1 MPLLPK
7 GAVEDLRERIQ
18 RALAEGS
25 LPPVDGHA
33 HAGIAVTPVR
43 CAVCGGTVERGE
55 YVFETTP
62 PLSAHRDCFFAWHT
76 ESEPYLED
84 KPSA

>member
-7 GAVEDLRERIQ
+7 GDVADLRERIQ

-33 HAGIAVTPVR
+33 AAGIAVTAER
-43 CAVCGGTVERGE
+43 CAVCGRTVERGE
-55 YVFETTP
+55 YVFEITP
-62 PLSAHRDCFFAWHT
+62 SLSAHRDCFFAWHI
-76 ESEPYLED
+76 ESEPYFKD